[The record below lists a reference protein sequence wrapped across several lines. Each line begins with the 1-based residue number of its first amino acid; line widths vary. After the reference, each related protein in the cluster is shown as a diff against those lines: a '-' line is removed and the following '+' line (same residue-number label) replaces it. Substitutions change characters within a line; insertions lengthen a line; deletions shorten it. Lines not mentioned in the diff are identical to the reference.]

1 MGMEVFFQYIDTYKY
16 LAIFLIAV
24 FEGPLVCLFA
34 GFLVFSGHLSIVPT
48 YITVVLG
55 DFVPDVIYYYIGVYG
70 DKKKLIEKYG
80 SKFNFISANIN
91 LLRKLWHEHGRKTMF
106 LSKLSFGLSVPFL
119 ISAGL
124 VKMPLKKFISL
135 CLPITLFQ
143 HIIILTIG
151 YHLGFSFA
159 IAEKYIKL
167 GYITVT
173 LLFIIVIILYAIFIK
188 YARKEIEEI
197 EKEEKII

>member
-1 MGMEVFFQYIDTYKY
+1 MDTAVFFQHIENYKY

-34 GFLVFSGHLSIVPT
+34 GFLVFSGYLSIIPT
-48 YITVVLG
+48 YITIVLG
-55 DFVPDVIYYYIGVYG
+55 DFIPDVVYYFIGVYG

-91 LLRKLWHEHGRKTMF
+91 LLKKLWHEHGRKTMF
-106 LSKLSFGLSVPFL
+106 FSKLAYGLSTPFL

-124 VKMPLKKFISL
+124 VKMPFKKFINL

-143 HIIILTIG
+143 HIIIMTIG
-151 YHLGFSFA
+151 YHLGYSFA
-159 IAEKYIKL
+159 VAEKYIKF
-167 GYITVT
+167 GYVTVAI
-173 LLFIIVIILYAIFIK
+173 LFVIVIILYAVFAK